1 MTGIW
6 FDAEKTSL
14 NTYGATT
21 NAKGVSTIKIVIST
35 TDEDE
40 LSSILRQLREI
51 SAKQQAAAKASK
63 TVRPVDKSA
72 RIGAGRPQLPLTDG
86 RGR

>member
-6 FDAEKTSL
+6 FEAEKTSL
-14 NTYGATT
+14 NTYSATT

-35 TDEDE
+35 TDEYV

-51 SAKQQAAAKASK
+51 SAEQKAAAKA
-63 TVRPVDKSA
+63 VRPADKLA
-72 RIGAGRPQLPLTDG
+72 RIGAGRQQLLLTDG

>member
-6 FDAEKTSL
+6 FDAEQTL
-14 NTYGATT
+14 LTTYSATT
-21 NAKGVSTIKIVIST
+21 NAKGVSTIKIVIAT

-51 SAKQQAAAKASK
+51 SAKQQAAAKAFK
-63 TVRPVDKSA
+63 AVRPVDKAA
-72 RIGAGRPQLPLTDG
+72 RIGGGRQPLLLTDG